1 MARIIAPGDHQLM
14 DVGPL
19 HSRLPPK
26 HLCHS
31 SIRFLAGNDAPAFG
45 APAWQRRFWQ
55 SHGCPEI
62 KSWKGNKPKKT
73 YLSCSTN
80 QIHIYCPMDFTL
92 FVQTLP
98 IKRISWQYVNLA
110 IPWNEQPVPVSS
122 ILYAHETHEG
132 SLILDLHNS
141 IVINFRKPVK
151 TGVSPKMSQGFS

>member
-1 MARIIAPGDHQLM
+1 
-14 DVGPL
+14 
-19 HSRLPPK
+19 
-26 HLCHS
+26 
-31 SIRFLAGNDAPAFG
+31 
-45 APAWQRRFWQ
+45 
-55 SHGCPEI
+55 
-62 KSWKGNKPKKT
+62 
-73 YLSCSTN
+73 
-80 QIHIYCPMDFTL
+80 MDFTL

-141 IVINFRKPVK
+141 IVINFNFRKPVK